1 MKYILP
7 LVAVICVLTSCT
19 KEALVPDIAPRVSS
33 TLLPVE
39 SILDLGA
46 EYHVVYDYKFHNENS
61 QVIRTGTCLFLD
73 NQTMNVVN
81 DETEVTFQ
89 QDYMFSNDTMRVY
102 FDGLAWMPFA
112 YNLDSLGVVTQFPQY
127 GTSLTIYFN

>member
-1 MKYILP
+1 M
-7 LVAVICVLTSCT
+7 
-19 KEALVPDIAPRVSS
+19 PDIAPRVSS